1 MLDLIDR
8 SMQAILEYDDEYS
21 AHDWRSLVQM
31 CDHKY
36 LMRKRYQYMVQ
47 HGYAAMDDTLHE
59 ELETLEKESLIAQN
73 MYIKYTVTDDL
84 ETIRRLRE
92 RLQAMKQKDIC
103 ATKTLFLWWRPD
115 VAVRGHIRKNIDQCR
130 YLRFHW
136 FEQRS
141 NGFTVQ
147 KRG

>member
-1 MLDLIDR
+1 
-8 SMQAILEYDDEYS
+8 
-21 AHDWRSLVQM
+21 
-31 CDHKY
+31 
-36 LMRKRYQYMVQ
+36 MVQ

-103 ATKTLFLWWRPD
+103 ATKTLISL
-115 VAVRGHIRKNIDQCR
+115 VEA
-130 YLRFHW
+130 
-136 FEQRS
+136 
-141 NGFTVQ
+141 
-147 KRG
+147 